1 MRARSCT
8 WRIIDD
14 YLSLCK
20 DIASQRGTC
29 GIYGTSNV
37 AVEEWYGGIKPEAL
51 NTLLERIGEGRR
63 MVKVGREVSEV
74 SEVSEVMVEG
84 KVGLTTVD
92 IMMEPSDDGDQAADD
107 HGSSKRQGEQVH
119 TS

>member
-1 MRARSCT
+1 MGCLPR
-8 WRIIDD
+8 RI
-14 YLSLCK
+14 Y
-20 DIASQRGTC
+20 A
-29 GIYGTSNV
+29 TSNV

-63 MVKVGREVSEV
+63 MAKVGREVSEV

-92 IMMEPSDDGDQAADD
+92 IMMEPSDDDGQAGGDQAADD